1 MSSNA
6 LFQLGLWLLTALSL
20 VGTALNVK
28 KRIACFYLWTV
39 VNIAW
44 VFVDFQQEL
53 YARSVLDGVHLAFA
67 VWGIWDWTKRPPRS
81 PSPRGELEV
90 PLRDHLEAGRL
101 ALGLDF
107 AGDGRVE
114 RLLRGLAL
122 AGGPEAL
129 LLGKLDHLLG
139 VQGLA

>member
-20 VGTALNVK
+20 AGTALNVK

-67 VWGIWDWTKRPPRS
+67 VWGFWDWTKRPPR
-81 PSPRGELEV
+81 
-90 PLRDHLEAGRL
+90 
-101 ALGLDF
+101 
-107 AGDGRVE
+107 
-114 RLLRGLAL
+114 
-122 AGGPEAL
+122 
-129 LLGKLDHLLG
+129 
-139 VQGLA
+139 

>member
-6 LFQLGLWLLTALSL
+6 LFQLGLWVLTALSL
-20 VGTALNVK
+20 VGTVLNVK

-67 VWGIWDWTKRPPRS
+67 VWGIWDWTRRPPR
-81 PSPRGELEV
+81 
-90 PLRDHLEAGRL
+90 
-101 ALGLDF
+101 
-107 AGDGRVE
+107 
-114 RLLRGLAL
+114 
-122 AGGPEAL
+122 
-129 LLGKLDHLLG
+129 
-139 VQGLA
+139 

>member
-20 VGTALNVK
+20 MGTVLNVK
-28 KRIACFYLWTV
+28 KRIACFYLWTA

-67 VWGIWDWTKRPPRS
+67 VWGIWDWTRRPPR
-81 PSPRGELEV
+81 
-90 PLRDHLEAGRL
+90 
-101 ALGLDF
+101 
-107 AGDGRVE
+107 
-114 RLLRGLAL
+114 
-122 AGGPEAL
+122 
-129 LLGKLDHLLG
+129 
-139 VQGLA
+139 

>member
-1 MSSNA
+1 MRSAAGRGFSGMSSNA

-44 VFVDFQQEL
+44 VFVDFRQEL

-67 VWGIWDWTKRPPRS
+67 VWGIWDWTKRPPR
-81 PSPRGELEV
+81 
-90 PLRDHLEAGRL
+90 
-101 ALGLDF
+101 
-107 AGDGRVE
+107 
-114 RLLRGLAL
+114 
-122 AGGPEAL
+122 
-129 LLGKLDHLLG
+129 
-139 VQGLA
+139 

>member
-1 MSSNA
+1 MRSDAGKGCSGMSSNA

-67 VWGIWDWTKRPPRS
+67 VWGI
-81 PSPRGELEV
+81 
-90 PLRDHLEAGRL
+90 
-101 ALGLDF
+101 
-107 AGDGRVE
+107 
-114 RLLRGLAL
+114 
-122 AGGPEAL
+122 
-129 LLGKLDHLLG
+129 
-139 VQGLA
+139 

>member
-6 LFQLGLWLLTALSL
+6 LFQLGLWLMTALSL

-28 KRIACFYLWTV
+28 MRIACFYLWTV

-67 VWGIWDWTKRPPRS
+67 VWGIWDWTKRPPR
-81 PSPRGELEV
+81 
-90 PLRDHLEAGRL
+90 
-101 ALGLDF
+101 
-107 AGDGRVE
+107 
-114 RLLRGLAL
+114 
-122 AGGPEAL
+122 
-129 LLGKLDHLLG
+129 
-139 VQGLA
+139 

>member
-28 KRIACFYLWTV
+28 KQIACFYLWTV

-67 VWGIWDWTKRPPRS
+67 VWGIWDWTKRPPR
-81 PSPRGELEV
+81 
-90 PLRDHLEAGRL
+90 
-101 ALGLDF
+101 
-107 AGDGRVE
+107 
-114 RLLRGLAL
+114 
-122 AGGPEAL
+122 
-129 LLGKLDHLLG
+129 
-139 VQGLA
+139 

>member
-20 VGTALNVK
+20 GGTALHVK

-44 VFVDFQQEL
+44 VFVDSQQEL

-67 VWGIWDWTKRPPRS
+67 VWGIWDWTKRPPR
-81 PSPRGELEV
+81 
-90 PLRDHLEAGRL
+90 
-101 ALGLDF
+101 
-107 AGDGRVE
+107 
-114 RLLRGLAL
+114 
-122 AGGPEAL
+122 
-129 LLGKLDHLLG
+129 
-139 VQGLA
+139 

>member
-20 VGTALNVK
+20 AGTALNVK

-67 VWGIWDWTKRPPRS
+67 VWGIWDWTKRPPR
-81 PSPRGELEV
+81 
-90 PLRDHLEAGRL
+90 
-101 ALGLDF
+101 
-107 AGDGRVE
+107 
-114 RLLRGLAL
+114 
-122 AGGPEAL
+122 
-129 LLGKLDHLLG
+129 
-139 VQGLA
+139 